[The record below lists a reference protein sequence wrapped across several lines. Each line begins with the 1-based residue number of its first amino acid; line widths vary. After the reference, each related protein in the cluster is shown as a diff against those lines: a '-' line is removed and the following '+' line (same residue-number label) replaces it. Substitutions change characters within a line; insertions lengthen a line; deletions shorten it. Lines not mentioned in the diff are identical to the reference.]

1 MISTGVP
8 WYASAADRAVHA
20 AAAVNDVENWP
31 VDDAA
36 AVIGVETAWLAGLL
50 LGLKFLIGGLVA
62 ERRRVTGHRG

>member
-1 MISTGVP
+1 MLTP
-8 WYASAADRAVHA
+8 WYDRAADRAVRA

-50 LGLKFLIGGLVA
+50 LGVKFLLGGLVMEYRRA
-62 ERRRVTGHRG
+62 RRRRD